1 MAKWLA
7 ALSPKSIA
15 CDSRPFR
22 DACEFRIGDFAV
34 YFTETRKGCKA
45 AVASRNDTL
54 AADDIDKTTD
64 SFGNKLGMFYKICG
78 RINDAGD
85 QDQIVG

>member
-1 MAKWLA
+1 MAEGLA

-15 CDSRPFR
+15 RDSRPFR

-34 YFTETRKGCKA
+34 YCAEARKGCKA
-45 AVASRNDTL
+45 AVASRDDTL
-54 AADDIDKTTD
+54 AADDIGKTAD
-64 SFGNKLGMFYKICG
+64 AFGDEFGMFYKICG

-85 QDQIVG
+85 QDQIVR